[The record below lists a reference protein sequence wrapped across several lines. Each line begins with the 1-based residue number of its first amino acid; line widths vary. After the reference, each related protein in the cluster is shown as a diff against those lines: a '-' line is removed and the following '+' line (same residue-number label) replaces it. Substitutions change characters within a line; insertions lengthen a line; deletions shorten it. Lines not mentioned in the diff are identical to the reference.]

1 MCKNIINYIIK
12 IMQSGKKGFT
22 LIELLVVISVISL
35 LSSIVFASLNNARAK
50 ARNAKRI
57 QDINQLVNAFNLGYT
72 NGFPINGGD
81 WACVSATCYGA
92 WNGFGVNGTV
102 DAGFTPFI
110 SKPVDPA
117 GRRDTSGGGIDTGG
131 FVYLNPT
138 LPAPS
143 PPYNVPAWTS
153 AAYIGW
159 IMEGTV
165 SSTICGRGRIYA
177 TGTGGGGWVSC
188 RLKLE

>member
-1 MCKNIINYIIK
+1 
-12 IMQSGKKGFT
+12 MQSGKKGFT

-35 LSSIVFASLNNARAK
+35 LSSIVFASLNNARVK

-57 QDINQLVNAFNLGYT
+57 QDINQLANAFNLGYVSS
-72 NGFPINGGD
+72 FPINGGD
-81 WACVSATCYGA
+81 WACVSADCYGN
-92 WNGFGVNGTV
+92 WNDFITNGTV

-117 GRRDTSGGGIDTGG
+117 GRRDTGGGIPDTGG
-131 FVYLNPT
+131 YIYFNPVT
-138 LPAPS
+138 S
-143 PPYNVPAWTS
+143 IDPPGTTYDLPAWTS
-153 AAYIGW
+153 GAYIGW